1 MTSSYKF
8 HEGVAEAVPYYA
20 RYQYP
25 TQANKAWKS
34 SVKIPPKNGSSF
46 TSAQMATSIDIE
58 LPAQGYMNPRNCTL
72 NFDVALNSNDPAA
85 TNVRLQNN
93 VASLFERA
101 RLSYG
106 SLSLEDIQKYGLL
119 VRMISEATGNSVHQA
134 EDQSAF
140 LEGIGGSCLTS
151 NMYGVSILPAPA
163 TQPNPPPT
171 SANSGTVPIT
181 GMHMR
186 SSNTRAVHVQCAN
199 YQSDSCPPMGV
210 AQTLPASGGV
220 ANTNPPSRRYSIPL
234 LFGNFTQD
242 KLIPLKWMASQ
253 LKIMLTLA
261 DPRDC
266 LVEDRVTANQ
276 RSQATYA
283 ITNIYFN
290 CELYEYDASYDAA
303 FLEGL
308 RGEGVPIKFVS
319 WNTYMKNAD
328 PSTRITINIPERNRS
343 LKTLLTVQTPESS
356 PFYDSHTLLQSSNS
370 TITSTSDG
378 QDRPSGANLATDLHG
393 TAFNSAVKVNTYRGH
408 LQEYQYRIGG
418 KYWPSTPVQCGQAQS
433 NGAAEAYIELA
444 KAFMLLG
451 DYRLHSTIT
460 PMRWNMFD
468 PFNPS
473 TGTGSI
479 TETLNVLDDWR
490 VARTNDEYNPNVQV
504 GTYGPSAFIVAANL
518 ETSAGGEISGLNGE
532 EQNDI
537 ALMLTYSKPQDPAC
551 NFTTFVAFDAL
562 LLLRENNLVELIK

>member
-25 TQANKAWKS
+25 TQANKAWKT
-34 SVKIPPKNGSSF
+34 SVKIPPKNGSTF

-58 LPAQGYMNPRNCTL
+58 LPAQGYMNPRNSTL
-72 NFDVALNSNDPAA
+72 TFDLALSSNDPAA
-85 TNVRLQNN
+85 TNIRVQNN
-93 VASLFERA
+93 VASLFDRQ

-106 SLSLEDIQKYGLL
+106 SLPLEDIQKSGLL
-119 VRMISEATGNSVHQA
+119 TRMITEVTGNSVNQA

-151 NMYGVSILPAPA
+151 NLYGVSILPAPA
-163 TQPNPPPT
+163 TQPSPPPT

-186 SSNTRAVHVQCAN
+186 SSNTRAVHVQVAN

-210 AQTLPASGGV
+210 SQTLPTGTTPNSNAPV
-220 ANTNPPSRRYSIPL
+220 RRYTIPL
-234 LFGNFTQD
+234 LFGLFAQD
-242 KLIPLKWMASQ
+242 KLIPLKWLASQ
-253 LKIMLTLA
+253 LKLQLTLA

-276 RSQATYA
+276 TSQATYK
-283 ITNIYFN
+283 ITNMYFN

-308 RGEGVPIKFVS
+308 RGEGVPIKFTS
-319 WNTYMKNAD
+319 FNTYQKNAD
-328 PSTRITINIPERNRS
+328 PSTRITLNIPERNRS
-343 LKTLLTVQTPESS
+343 LKTLFTVQTPESS
-356 PFYDSHTLLQSSNS
+356 PFYDSHALLQSSNS
-370 TITSTSDG
+370 TVVSGGDG
-378 QDRPSGANLATDLHG
+378 QDRPSAANLATQLGG
-393 TAFNSAVKVNTYRGH
+393 TGFNSAVKVNTYRGH
-408 LQEYQYRIGG
+408 LQEFQYRIGG

-451 DYRLHSTIT
+451 DYRLHSSIPPT
-460 PMRWNMFD
+460 RWNMFD
-468 PFNPS
+468 PFRP
-473 TGTGSI
+473 GTGAG
-479 TETLNVLDDWR
+479 TLTDTLNVLDDWR
-490 VARTNDEYNPNVQV
+490 VARTNDEYNPNVQL
-504 GTYGPSAFIVAANL
+504 GTYGPSAFVVAANL

-537 ALMLTYSKPQDPAC
+537 ALMLTYSQPQDPIC
-551 NFTTFVAFDAL
+551 NYTTFVAFDGL